1 MADRLQEG
9 RIFICGDAAH
19 LWVPYAGYGMNA
31 GIADA
36 MNLSWKLA
44 AHLKGWASEAILTAY
59 EVERLPITDQ
69 VSRFAMS
76 HALGAIKERTNVP
89 PQVLH
94 KTPAGEAI
102 RKEVGAAA
110 YDLHIQQFA
119 CAGLNFGYFYPDSP
133 LIAYDGEA
141 APGYTMFNYA
151 PSTAPGCRTPHL
163 WLEDGRS
170 LYDAVGQDYTMLRLD
185 VGIDVEPLMSAAAR
199 AGVPVELL
207 DVRPADVSDVYRHKL
222 VLNRPDGHVAWRG
235 DALPANP
242 AELIAQISA
251 RRPLQ

>member
-1 MADRLQEG
+1 
-9 RIFICGDAAH
+9 
-19 LWVPYAGYGMNA
+19 MNA

-44 AHLKGWASEAILTAY
+44 AHLKGWASEAILDAY
-59 EVERLPITDQ
+59 ETERLPITDQ

-76 HALGAIKERTNVP
+76 HAFGAIKERTSVP
-89 PQVLH
+89 PEVLDE
-94 KTPAGEAI
+94 TPAGETT

-110 YDLHIQQFA
+110 YELHIQQFA

-141 APGYTMFNYA
+141 APAYTMFNYI
-151 PSTAPGCRTPHL
+151 PSTAPGCRTPHF

-170 LYDAVGQDYTMLRLD
+170 LYDAVGQDYTMLRFD
-185 VGIDVEPLMSAAAR
+185 VGVDVEPLMSAAAQ
-199 AGVPVELL
+199 AGVPVALL
-207 DVRPADVSDVYRHKL
+207 DVTSANAPDVYRHKL

-235 DALPANP
+235 DALPPNP
-242 AELIAQISA
+242 AELIALISA
-251 RRPLQ
+251 GRT